1 MCITNLDIVF
11 GQILNIENLLK
22 NNILMCV
29 LTYLPHKG
37 LLFLEI
43 KISQPSFKKHL
54 QCDFPKL
61 HLIQKI
67 FRALC

>member
-43 KISQPSFKKHL
+43 KISNFTTKFQKTPAMWLSKITLNSKKN
-54 QCDFPKL
+54 
-61 HLIQKI
+61 
-67 FRALC
+67 